1 MVMSRKQVTNSRFI
15 AAFSHVNAFKSNL
28 KLNKSM
34 KMKLKDRGTRG
45 KQHTDRYKRIS
56 NNSLEVARFHYPPKT
71 DLYKQVHVFYC
82 FFLFRSP

>member
-1 MVMSRKQVTNSRFI
+1 MLTR
-15 AAFSHVNAFKSNL
+15 FKSNL

-56 NNSLEVARFHYPPKT
+56 NNSLEVARLHYPQKT

-82 FFLFRSP
+82 FFLSRSP